1 MIISIIVAMDEQR
14 GIGKGG
20 RLPWHLSADLK
31 RFKSLTMGH
40 HLIMGRKTYESIGRP
55 LPGRTMIVI
64 TRNRS
69 YAAEGCLIA
78 ASLKAAIAI
87 AEKRGETEAF
97 IAGGG
102 QIFAQALEFA
112 DRIYLTLVHTIV
124 NAGVFFPE
132 YKPKEWIE
140 AEHGYHY
147 ADEHNQF
154 PFTFKVLERINLEAR
169 AIASK

>member
-31 RFKSLTMGH
+31 RFKRLTMGH

-64 TRNRS
+64 TRNQR
-69 YAAEGCLIA
+69 YTAEGCLIA
-78 ASLKAAIAI
+78 ASLKAALAI
-87 AEKRGETEAF
+87 AEQSGETEAF

-102 QIFAQALEFA
+102 QVFAQALPFA
-112 DRIYLTLVHTIV
+112 DRIYLTLVHAVTE
-124 NAGVFFPE
+124 ADVFFPE
-132 YKPKEWIE
+132 LEPKGWIE
-140 AEHGYHY
+140 AEYSYHL
-147 ADEHNQF
+147 ADERNQF
-154 PFTFKVLERINLEAR
+154 PSTFKVLEIRNFPG
-169 AIASK
+169 